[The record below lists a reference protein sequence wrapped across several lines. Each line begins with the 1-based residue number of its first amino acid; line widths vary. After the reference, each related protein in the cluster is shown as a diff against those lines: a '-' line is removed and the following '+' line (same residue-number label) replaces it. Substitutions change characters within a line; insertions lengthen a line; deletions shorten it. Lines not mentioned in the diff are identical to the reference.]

1 MWIRRKIW
9 TGSAPY
15 FRPYKTG
22 SKGKDIQQHIEKWQ
36 HLSREEQKILA
47 EVWGLVQNDDQE
59 VHYEMLKLN
68 APDEASGEFWFRMAE
83 TLSTL
88 PPNRSLDLRMNGGRL
103 ATAVSIL
110 SVMIEDNPDIPQLWA
125 QKITALNY
133 LAHGHKARADGLA
146 QQPDKAAEANEEEY
160 LTKALSQNLLST
172 LDAALARFPED
183 AWFQEA
189 KQDAQKHFL

>member
-1 MWIRRKIW
+1 MMSRKKLFSVN
-9 TGSAPY
+9 TKSDNPFY
-15 FRPYKTG
+15 PNTDRKPFMT
-22 SKGKDIQQHIEKWQ
+22 DLH
-36 HLSREEQKILA
+36 HLSREEQKLLA

-183 AWFQEA
+183 AWFQEI
-189 KQDAQKHFL
+189 KQDAQKHFA

>member
-1 MWIRRKIW
+1 M
-9 TGSAPY
+9 
-15 FRPYKTG
+15 
-22 SKGKDIQQHIEKWQ
+22 QQHIEKWQ

-125 QKITALNY
+125 QKITALKNSGLNY
-133 LAHGHKARADGLA
+133 
-146 QQPDKAAEANEEEY
+146 N
-160 LTKALSQNLLST
+160 
-172 LDAALARFPED
+172 
-183 AWFQEA
+183 
-189 KQDAQKHFL
+189 

>member
-1 MWIRRKIW
+1 M
-9 TGSAPY
+9 
-15 FRPYKTG
+15 
-22 SKGKDIQQHIEKWQ
+22 QQHIEKWQ

-47 EVWGLVQNDDQE
+47 EVWGLVQNDNQA

-68 APDEASGEFWFRMAE
+68 APDEAGGEFWFRMAE

-183 AWFQEA
+183 AWFQEI
-189 KQDAQKHFL
+189 KQDARKHFA

>member
-1 MWIRRKIW
+1 MMSRKKLFSVN
-9 TGSAPY
+9 TKSDNPFY
-15 FRPYKTG
+15 PNTDRKPFMT
-22 SKGKDIQQHIEKWQ
+22 DLH
-36 HLSREEQKILA
+36 HLSREEQKLLA

-172 LDAALARFPED
+172 LDVALARFPED
-183 AWFQEA
+183 AWFQEI
-189 KQDAQKHFL
+189 KQDAQKHFA